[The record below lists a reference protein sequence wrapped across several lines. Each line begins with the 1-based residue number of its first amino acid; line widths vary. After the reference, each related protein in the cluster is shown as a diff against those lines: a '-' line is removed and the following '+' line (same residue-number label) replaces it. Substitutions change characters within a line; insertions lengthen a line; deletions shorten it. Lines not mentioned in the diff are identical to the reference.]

1 MNKRLLLGIF
11 FFSFIF
17 LLNFNPSYAWLSGW
31 QYRKA
36 INITNSDST
45 TLTDYQVLVTLDT
58 RTLISQG
65 KMRSDCGD
73 IRFAN
78 STDYLLSY
86 WIESGCNTN
95 NTRVWVKVP
104 SIPASSSTTIY
115 VYYGNPS
122 ATSLSNGTAVFIRFD
137 DFSYSGSPDTTKWRE
152 FTQNAYPTVHTVN
165 GTLYRIGRDSGT
177 TDQSAYIKMSSNTN
191 TGLIIMWNYYL
202 ESIYG
207 TFASSI
213 AFINETTTSY
223 QNQQIGRWSN
233 SNSGFPCKDILGK
246 YQVTVK
252 WYKNGTAIFSAIQP
266 DATTCSVTYTQ
277 PFSTVSNFGVG
288 WYIGD
293 GGWNSRGYVGIDDLR
308 IAQLAS
314 PEPTASVSSTEELPN
329 QPPAITIYLP
339 TNTTYFYSNNFVFNF
354 SVSDDRSSTFWV
366 KAFLDGVPI
375 YENASYQNNTLV
387 VLTQNLSDG
396 SHNFIV
402 FANDTDANSPQTT
415 QQSVTF
421 TIRTIPQFQQIN
433 VTPTSFVY
441 DAFNG
446 IWFNTTI
453 YDENNN
459 QQSVILE
466 TNLTGVLKNY
476 TLSNDTSTHYY
487 YFWNIKPAA
496 GTYVYKFYANDTA
509 GNWNSTDYSTINVSK
524 ANSYLNL
531 TASPDW
537 TVYDDQSVTISCS
550 VRSELN
556 VTLYRDGT
564 IISNPYTAKLPFG
577 IYKIE
582 CRISDSQ
589 NYTPSVITQYLQVNT
604 RGVGCLDNTTYAFY
618 TTVQTTN
625 FPIALNFTDLVNQG
639 KVKKDLSD
647 VFSFD
652 NVSLRINTTKGYYV
666 IVSNTTPI
674 TQFTINFGNYIANN
688 SYPTQ
693 TLPSNVITPQVYEA
707 SYYYVVNLLNEKDGS
722 QLLPPG
728 ATNELIVYCSLG
740 STRFPVNATKLI
752 VPTKDQADM
761 IRAVV
766 TYSATEVYYRSL
778 FVHNPIEYV
787 NLYLVDAN
795 KDQLLQMIFKVQDL
809 TGRFGNAVLKVKGYL
824 GGSLRTFTEERLDIE
839 SKAITYLINGQKY
852 QIFLDNGKEERSV
865 GEIYPDPSSLEKTFV
880 VAELTFTNYTNFNV
894 SFSLTQQGNTIV
906 FNYNDPTNQTISIEF
921 FVLNASDANYPQ
933 IYYTKID
940 GRSVVNINY
949 ILPDNSSRYLA
960 KVKIHHAALGP
971 DTYEVLQF
979 FGIVN
984 PIIWFPLIDLGPQ
997 WLFLLFILPAGLIFT
1012 ERTAPI
1018 GIFLMALLTIF
1029 FVVTGN
1035 IQVKVTVIAL
1045 VIFLAILAEIR
1056 IKRRYVE

>member
-1 MNKRLLLGIF
+1 M
-11 FFSFIF
+11 
-17 LLNFNPSYAWLSGW
+17 Y
-31 QYRKA
+31 
-36 INITNSDST
+36 
-45 TLTDYQVLVTLDT
+45 VT
-58 RTLISQG
+58 
-65 KMRSDCGD
+65 
-73 IRFAN
+73 
-78 STDYLLSY
+78 
-86 WIESGCNTN
+86 
-95 NTRVWVKVP
+95 
-104 SIPASSSTTIY
+104 
-115 VYYGNPS
+115 
-122 ATSLSNGTAVFIRFD
+122 
-137 DFSYSGSPDTTKWRE
+137 
-152 FTQNAYPTVHTVN
+152 
-165 GTLYRIGRDSGT
+165 
-177 TDQSAYIKMSSNTN
+177 
-191 TGLIIMWNYYL
+191 
-202 ESIYG
+202 
-207 TFASSI
+207 
-213 AFINETTTSY
+213 
-223 QNQQIGRWSN
+223 
-233 SNSGFPCKDILGK
+233 K
-246 YQVTVK
+246 YT
-252 WYKNGTAIFSAIQP
+252 
-266 DATTCSVTYTQ
+266 
-277 PFSTVSNFGVG
+277 
-288 WYIGD
+288 
-293 GGWNSRGYVGIDDLR
+293 
-308 IAQLAS
+308 S
-314 PEPTASVSSTEELPN
+314 PEPTASIRAEETN

-339 TNTTYFYSNNFVFNF
+339 TNTTYFYSTNFVFNF
-354 SVSDDRSSTFWV
+354 TATDDKSSTFWIRV
-366 KAFLDGVPI
+366 FLDNSLI
-375 YENASYQNNTLV
+375 YENTSYQNNTIIT
-387 VLTQNLSDG
+387 LTKNLTDG
-396 SHNFIV
+396 THTFTIWT
-402 FANDTDANSPQTT
+402 NDTDTISPQTI

-421 TIRTIPQFQQIN
+421 TIRTIPQFQQIS
-433 VTPTSFVY
+433 VTPTSFIY

-476 TLSNDTSTHYY
+476 NLSNDTSTHFY

-509 GNWNSTDYSTINVSK
+509 GNYNSTDYSTINVSK

-531 TASPDW
+531 TASPSW
-537 TVYDDQSVTISCS
+537 TIYDDQSVTISCTA
-550 VRSELN
+550 RSEVN

-589 NYTPSVITQYLQVNT
+589 NYTPSIVTQYLQVNT

-618 TTVQTTN
+618 TTVQTN
-625 FPIALNFTDLVNQG
+625 SFPIALNFTDLVNQG

-652 NVSLRINTTKGYYV
+652 NVSLAINTTNGYYV
-666 IVSNTTPI
+666 IVSNTSVI

-688 SYPTQ
+688 SYPTKV
-693 TLPSNVITPQVYEA
+693 LPSNVITPQVYEGN
-707 SYYYVVNLLNEKDGS
+707 YYYVVNLLNEKDGS
-722 QLLPPG
+722 SLLPPG

-740 STRFPVNATKLI
+740 STRFPVNATKLL
-752 VPTKDQADM
+752 VPTKVQADM

-778 FVHNPIEYV
+778 FVRNPIEYV

-795 KDQLLQMIFKVQDL
+795 KDQLLQMIFHVQDL

-824 GGSLRTFTEERLDIE
+824 GSSLRTFTEERLDIE

-852 QIFLDNGKEERSV
+852 QIFLDNGKEERNI

-894 SFSLTQQGNTIV
+894 SFSLMQQGNTII

-921 FVLNASDANYPQ
+921 FVLKASDANYPQ

-960 KVKIHHAALGP
+960 KVKIHHAALGS

-984 PIIWFPLIDLGPQ
+984 PVIWFPLIDLGPQ

-1056 IKRRYVE
+1056 IKRRYAE